1 MRRPLFAILLCACA
15 SAPSPQPQQAT
26 APPAAPVT
34 PPPVPPAQ
42 PKPVPER
49 MAADTPRSTPSGV
62 TFTAPAGWSVLSQD
76 SAVILE
82 PPEPDSHLAIVGVQA
97 KDADEAAAAAWK
109 LYKPEMNRPI
119 RVATDRPAREGWE
132 EKRVYEYETSPNERA
147 EVYAIVHRAGEAWT
161 VLLIDFTEPTF
172 ERRAAP
178 RGLITQSL
186 RPKGYQR
193 ESFAGRKPHAL
204 DAERIA
210 QMKSLV
216 ELGMRELG
224 VPGVG
229 FSLIDGG
236 KVVFEGGLGVRE
248 LGKPAKVD
256 KDTVF
261 IAASN
266 TKAMTTLLLARL
278 VDQKKLDWDEPVTL
292 AYPAFK
298 LGDAETSSQVLI
310 KHLIC
315 ACTGL
320 PRQDLEWIFEF
331 AQATPTSSM
340 TLLGTMQ
347 PTTKFGEVFQYSN
360 LMAAA
365 AGYIGGNVL
374 YPARELGAA
383 YDEAMA
389 ANVFRPLGMR
399 STTFDFVRAQKGNC
413 ARPHGPDVDGK
424 MARGKMDLNYA
435 VIPVRPAGG
444 VWTSAHDLSQYVLM
458 ELRGGKLPDG
468 TQLVSEE
475 NLRARQA
482 PQVLLGEDQSYG
494 MGLIEDRTWG
504 VTVVHHGGDLAGY
517 HSDMMW
523 LPEHGIGAVILTN
536 ADEGWRLRRPFLR
549 RLLEV
554 VFDGRPEAEGD
565 LTASVRAWKESVAKE
580 RKRLTVPA
588 DLAEAAKLAAR
599 YRNAALGDVA
609 VLRGPG
615 AVLFDVGEW
624 KSEVASRK
632 NDDGT
637 VSFVTIDPT
646 LAGFEFVMAQRDG
659 KRALITRDGQHEYFF
674 EEVQGQAAAVR

>member
-1 MRRPLFAILLCACA
+1 MRRSILAILLCACA
-15 SAPSPQPQQAT
+15 SAPQPRQAVAPAT
-26 APPAAPVT
+26 PKVAPPPI
-34 PPPVPPAQ
+34 PPAP
-42 PKPVPER
+42 PKPVPEW
-49 MAADTPRSTPSGV
+49 MTADTPRSTPSGV
-62 TFTAPAGWSVLSQD
+62 TFVAPSGWSVLSQD

-82 PPEPDSHLAIVGVQA
+82 PPEADSHLAIVGVQA
-97 KDADEAAAAAWK
+97 KDADTAAAAAWK
-109 LYKPEMNRPI
+109 VYKPEMNRPV

-132 EKRVYEYETSPNERA
+132 QRRVYEYETSPNERA
-147 EVYAIVHRAGEAWT
+147 VVLAIAQRAGDAWT
-161 VLLIDFTEPTF
+161 VVLIDAKEATF

-178 RGLITQSL
+178 RNLIVQSL
-186 RPKGYQR
+186 RPKDYQR
-193 ESFAGRKPHAL
+193 ESFAGRKPHPL

-210 QMKSLV
+210 QMKSFV
-216 ELGMRELG
+216 ETGMRELG

-256 KDTVF
+256 RDTLF

-292 AYPAFK
+292 AYPGFK
-298 LGDAETSSQVLI
+298 LGDADTTSRVLVR
-310 KHLIC
+310 HLIC

-331 AQATPTSSM
+331 SQATPASAM
-340 TLLGTMQ
+340 TLLGSMQ
-347 PTTKFGEVFQYSN
+347 PTSKFGEVFQYSN

-365 AGYIGGNVL
+365 AGFIGGNVL
-374 YPARELGAA
+374 YPERELGAA

-399 STTFDFVRAQKGNC
+399 STTFIFPRAQKGNY

-435 VIPVRPAGG
+435 VVPVRPAGG
-444 VWTSAHDLSQYVLM
+444 VWTSAHDLSQYVML

-482 PQVLLGEDQSYG
+482 PQILLGEDQSYG
-494 MGLIEDRTWG
+494 MGLVEDRSWG

-517 HSDMMW
+517 HSDMIW
-523 LPEHGIGAVILTN
+523 LPEQGIGAVILTN

-565 LTASVRAWKESVAKE
+565 LSASARAWKETVAKE
-580 RKRLTVPA
+580 RARLTVPA
-588 DLAEAAKLAAR
+588 DAAEAGKLAAR

-637 VSFVTIDPT
+637 ISFISIDPT
-646 LAGFEFVMAQRDG
+646 LAGFEFVVGQHER

-674 EEVQGQAAAVR
+674 DEVEGQAAVTR

>member
-1 MRRPLFAILLCACA
+1 MRRFVFTVLLCACVSTPA
-15 SAPSPQPQQAT
+15 PQHEPSTKSAV
-26 APPAAPVT
+26 PAVT
-34 PPPVPPAQ
+34 PSPVPPSE
-42 PKPVPER
+42 PKPAAER
-49 MAADTPRSTPSGV
+49 MAANTPRSTPAGV

-76 SAVILE
+76 PAVILE
-82 PPEPDSHLAIVGVQA
+82 PPEADSHIAVVGVQA
-97 KDADEAAAAAWK
+97 KDSEAAAAAAWK

-119 RVATDRPAREGWE
+119 RIATDRPARNGWE
-132 EKRVYEYETSPNERA
+132 QRRVHEYETSPNERA
-147 EVYAIVHRAGEAWT
+147 VVLAITHRAGEAWT
-161 VLLIDFTEPTF
+161 VLLIDATEPTY
-172 ERRAAP
+172 ERREAAA
-178 RGLITQSL
+178 RLIIQSL

-193 ESFAGRKPHAL
+193 ESFAGRKSHPL
-204 DAERIA
+204 DAERVA
-210 QMKSLV
+210 QMKSFV
-216 ELGMRELG
+216 ETGMRELG

-256 KDTVF
+256 RDTLF

-278 VDQKKLDWDEPVTL
+278 VDEKKLDWDQPVTQID
-292 AYPAFK
+292 PGFK
-298 LGDAETSSQVLI
+298 LGDADTTSRVLV

-331 AQATPTSSM
+331 SRATPASSM
-340 TLLGTMQ
+340 ALLATMQ
-347 PTTKFGEVFQYSN
+347 PTSKFGEVFQYSN

-365 AGYIGGNVL
+365 AGFIGGSVL
-374 YPARELGAA
+374 YPGRELGAA
-383 YDEAMA
+383 YDDAMA
-389 ANVFRPLGMR
+389 AYVFRPLGMR
-399 STTFDFVRAQKGNC
+399 STTFDFARAQRGNC

-424 MARGKMDLNYA
+424 MALGKMDLNYA
-435 VIPVRPAGG
+435 VVPVRPAGG
-444 VWTSAHDLSQYVLM
+444 VWTSAHDLSQYVMM

-468 TQLVSEE
+468 DQLVSEQ

-482 PQVLLGEDQSYG
+482 PQILLGEDQTYG

-517 HSDMMW
+517 HSDMIW
-523 LPEHGIGAVILTN
+523 LPDHGIGAVILTN

-565 LTASVRAWKESVAKE
+565 LSSSARTMKETIAKE
-580 RKRLTVPA
+580 RERLTVPA
-588 DLAEAAKLAAR
+588 GPAEAGKLAQR
-599 YRNAALGDVA
+599 YRNPALGDVA
-609 VLRGPG
+609 VLRARG

-624 KSEVASRK
+624 KSAVASRK

-637 VSFVTIDPT
+637 ISFITIDPT
-646 LAGFEFVMAQRDG
+646 LASFEFVMAQREG

-674 EEVQGQAAAVR
+674 DEVQGEAAAAR

>member
-1 MRRPLFAILLCACA
+1 MRRSVLAVLLCACA
-15 SAPSPQPQQAT
+15 SAPAPKPPPVAT
-26 APPAAPVT
+26 APPAPA
-34 PPPVPPAQ
+34 PPAQ

-62 TFTAPAGWSVLSQD
+62 KFTAPSGWSVLSLD
-76 SAVILE
+76 SAVVLE
-82 PPEPDSHLAIVGVQA
+82 PPEADSRIAIVTVQA
-97 KDADEAAAAAWK
+97 NDADAAAAAAWK
-109 LYKPEMNRPI
+109 VYKPEANRPV

-132 EKRVYEYETSPNERA
+132 QRRVYEYETSPNERA
-147 EVYAIVHRAGEAWT
+147 VVLAIAQRAGESWT
-161 VLLIDFTEPTF
+161 VLLIDSTESTF
-172 ERRAAP
+172 ERRLAA
-178 RGLITQSL
+178 RNLIVQSL
-186 RPKGYQR
+186 RPKGYER
-193 ESFAGRKPHAL
+193 ESFAGRKPHPL

-210 QMKSLV
+210 QMKSFV
-216 ELGMRELG
+216 EMGMRELG

-236 KVVFEGGLGVRE
+236 KLVFEGGLGVRE
-248 LGKPAKVD
+248 LGKSAKID
-256 KDTVF
+256 RDTLF

-278 VDQKKLDWDEPVTL
+278 VDQDKLAWDEPVTQ
-292 AYPAFK
+292 AYPGFK
-298 LGDAETSSQVLI
+298 LGDEDTTSRVLV

-331 AQATPTSSM
+331 SQATPASSM
-340 TLLGTMQ
+340 SLLGTMQ
-347 PTTKFGEVFQYSN
+347 PTSKFGEVFQYSN

-365 AGYIGGNVL
+365 AGYIGGSVL
-374 YPARELGAA
+374 YPGRELGAA

-389 ANVFRPLGMR
+389 VNVFRPLGMR
-399 STTFDFVRAQKGNC
+399 STTFDFARAQKGNY

-435 VIPVRPAGG
+435 VVPVRPAGG
-444 VWTSAHDLSQYVLM
+444 VWTSSHDLSQYVMM
-458 ELRGGKLPDG
+458 ELRGGKLADG
-468 TQLVSEE
+468 TQLVSER

-494 MGLIEDRTWG
+494 MGLMEDRTWG

-517 HSDMMW
+517 HSDMIW

-536 ADEGWRLRRPFLR
+536 ADAGWRMRRPFLR

-554 VFDGRPEAEGD
+554 VFDGRAEAEGD
-565 LTASVRAWKESVAKE
+565 LQASAKAWKETIAKE
-580 RKRLTVPA
+580 RQRLTVPA
-588 DLAEAAKLAAR
+588 DAAEAGKLAER

-637 VSFVTIDPT
+637 ISFLTIDPT
-646 LAGFEFVMAQRDG
+646 LAGFEFVVAQHEG

-674 EEVQGQAAAVR
+674 DEVQGQAAVAR